1 MNLNRRVP
9 VGLPG
14 GVRGRKLFTFSYSIE
29 HKWIALKDAHI
40 TCLDY
45 SMDMLKQAKKRFD
58 GYTHIKCIQG
68 MYPI

>member
-29 HKWIALKDAHI
+29 NTRDF
-40 TCLDY
+40 D
-45 SMDMLKQAKKRFD
+45 MDM
-58 GYTHIKCIQG
+58 IQYL
-68 MYPI
+68 MYESR